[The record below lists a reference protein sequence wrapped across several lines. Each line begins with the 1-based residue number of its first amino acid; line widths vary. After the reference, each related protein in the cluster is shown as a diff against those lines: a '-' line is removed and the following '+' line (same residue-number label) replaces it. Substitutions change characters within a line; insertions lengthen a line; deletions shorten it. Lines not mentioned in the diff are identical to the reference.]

1 MASPEEVTQ
10 LTGLKIGAI
19 PPVGKAI
26 NLPSYFDQSLK
37 SNNQNFAILPKFEPA
52 LPFFAIIWQNTQ
64 RDTKLATNYKN

>member
-37 SNNQNFAILPKFEPA
+37 SS
-52 LPFFAIIWQNTQ
+52 
-64 RDTKLATNYKN
+64 DTAVFNVGSHGHSVATKAQDLIKIERPELCDIT